1 MIKCLYVDDEPALL
15 ELAKEFLEKGGEIS
29 VQTCESP
36 GIATDLIEK
45 DMPDV
50 MISDFQMPDMDGIQF
65 FKAVRGAGHDVP
77 FILFT
82 GKGREE
88 VAIGALN
95 AGIDFYLNKGGNPR
109 AQFAELE
116 NVVKQLARRRQAED
130 AVSYNNRRFRHI
142 IENIM
147 DVVLIIDARGLI
159 KYASPST
166 RHSVGFR
173 PDELLGTCVFDHL
186 HRDDREPMIKSSTCT
201 SKNVVPLQCRVR
213 TRKGEY
219 RWFES
224 ISRALP
230 SELGEGQFIISS
242 RDINERKR
250 MELEIARREMLLKT
264 VYDNSTEMMGMISL
278 KGEIQMVNRRFCEI
292 SGYEERDLLSHNFL
306 DFVSPESRE
315 MAAHNLELKAEMR
328 EERTMYRAML
338 HRKEGSDI
346 WLGVTSQRID
356 VPGEEAFVLVMG
368 RELTEEDM
376 RDFAGSRSSETAAG
390 TLSVISL
397 KTHGPDDI

>member
-1 MIKCLYVDDEPALL
+1 
-15 ELAKEFLEKGGEIS
+15 
-29 VQTCESP
+29 
-36 GIATDLIEK
+36 
-45 DMPDV
+45 
-50 MISDFQMPDMDGIQF
+50 
-65 FKAVRGAGHDVP
+65 
-77 FILFT
+77 
-82 GKGREE
+82 
-88 VAIGALN
+88 
-95 AGIDFYLNKGGNPR
+95 
-109 AQFAELE
+109 
-116 NVVKQLARRRQAED
+116 
-130 AVSYNNRRFRHI
+130 
-142 IENIM
+142 
-147 DVVLIIDARGLI
+147 
-159 KYASPST
+159 
-166 RHSVGFR
+166 
-173 PDELLGTCVFDHL
+173 
-186 HRDDREPMIKSSTCT
+186 
-201 SKNVVPLQCRVR
+201 
-213 TRKGEY
+213 
-219 RWFES
+219 
-224 ISRALP
+224 
-230 SELGEGQFIISS
+230 
-242 RDINERKR
+242 

-278 KGEIQMVNRRFCEI
+278 KGDIQMVNRRFCEI

-397 KTHGPDDI
+397 KTHGPDDT